1 MNKFKTIATWIV
13 ITLLA
18 VSMGAA
24 GIGKLM
30 GVEMLHQSFANM
42 GLPLWFGYFIGACE
56 VLGAVALFVKKLS
69 ALAASGLTV
78 IMLGA
83 IGYHITFDP
92 IVMAVPAVVL
102 ASLAAIVYLLR
113 KQDSLF
119 SFSSLKVQQ

>member
-92 IVMAVPAVVL
+92 IVMAVPAIVL
-102 ASLAAIVYLLR
+102 AALAAIVFLLR

-119 SFSSLKVQQ
+119 SFSTLKVQ

>member
-30 GVEMLHQSFANM
+30 GVEMLHQSFVNM

-56 VLGAVALFVKKLS
+56 ALGAIALFVKKLS

-92 IVMAVPAVVL
+92 IVMAVPAIVL
-102 ASLAAIVYLLR
+102 AALAAIVFLLR

-119 SFSSLKVQQ
+119 SFSTLKVQ